1 MADRPAPLLAWFGD
15 DMSGSIDVM
24 EALHAAGVRSVL
36 LLGEPDPVHAVDYPD
51 ALAVGWA
58 GETRGLRA
66 AEIRRHTARATQA
79 MISTGAAVVHH
90 KVCSTFD
97 SSPDVGSI
105 GAALETAQDI
115 AGAALVPVL
124 AAAPRLH
131 RWTCFGN
138 LFARSGWS
146 SPVYRLDRHPTM
158 SRHPVTPMHEADLR
172 LILKEQTDRPAGLL
186 DLTTLRRGAAACA
199 QRLDE
204 LQKAGCRIAVC
215 DAVDEDDMHVLGELL
230 WDRAGS
236 CAPVLAVGS
245 AGVEHALTA
254 HWRAAGIVCASAP
267 LQERSRVNAVLAV
280 SGTRS
285 PVMRR
290 QLVRAREAGW
300 AEVALDASVLRD
312 HPAWATQTERAVSTA
327 ASCLSE
333 GTSVVVHTLSGE
345 LTDLGVD
352 GRRRLGTALG
362 ELARAVLA
370 KAPAERLVVVGGDSS
385 GHMLRAM
392 GVSALE
398 AVAPFAPAMPF
409 CRVHGESPVD
419 GVELVCKGG
428 QIGGD
433 DLFEEIRAGRPFI
446 NEIKEMTAGCE

>member
-1 MADRPAPLLAWFGD
+1 MAERPAPLLAWFGD

-36 LLGEPDPVHAVDYPD
+36 LLGEPDPADAEGYPD
-51 ALAVGWA
+51 ALAIGWA
-58 GETRGLRA
+58 GATRGLHA
-66 AEIRRHTARATQA
+66 PEIRRRTARATRA
-79 MISTGAAVVHH
+79 MIATGATVVHH
-90 KVCSTFD
+90 KICSTFD

-158 SRHPVTPMHEADLR
+158 SRHPVTPMREADLR
-172 LILKEQTDRPAGLL
+172 LILKEQTHRLSGLL
-186 DLTTLRRGAAACA
+186 DLTSLRRGVAACA

-204 LQKAGCRIAVC
+204 LQMAGCRIVVC
-215 DAVDEDDMHVLGELL
+215 DAVDEDDMRVLGELL

-236 CAPVLAVGS
+236 CAPLLAVGS
-245 AGVEHALTA
+245 AGIEHALTT
-254 HWRAAGIVCASAP
+254 HWRAAGIVRASAP
-267 LQERSRVNAVLAV
+267 LDERGRVDAVLAV

-285 PVMRR
+285 PVMAR
-290 QLVRAREAGW
+290 QLHRARDAGW
-300 AEVALDASVLRD
+300 AEVSLDARALRD
-312 HPAWATQTERAVSTA
+312 HRAWVAQTDRAVSTA
-327 ASCLSE
+327 ASCLSG

-352 GRRRLGTALG
+352 GRRLLGTALG
-362 ELARAVLA
+362 ELARAVLVQ
-370 KAPAERLVVVGGDSS
+370 APAERLVVVGGDSS

-409 CRVHGESPVD
+409 CRAHGDSPVD

-446 NEIKEMTAGCE
+446 KETKEMTA